1 MSGRS
6 DLPGI
11 VPPPLILAVSLLIG
25 WGLTRVMAD
34 PGLGVGWDVR
44 RYVAF
49 VLIAGGILLDGV
61 ATGQFRRLGTRP
73 EPWKPTTALATGGL
87 YRFSRNPIYIGFAL
101 IYVGVAVAMDSLITL
116 ALLAPS
122 MVLVDRLAVI
132 REERY
137 LAARFGAEWDA
148 YRTKVRRW
156 L

>member
-25 WGLTRVMAD
+25 WGLTRVVAD

-61 ATGQFRRLGTRP
+61 ATGQFRRLGA

-137 LAARFGAEWDA
+137 LAARFGAEWSA